1 MLTVSQL
8 SKSFAGR
15 ALFDDVSLQV
25 NRGDR
30 IGLVGPNGAGKST
43 LFALL
48 LGDVSPDKGTIAIEK
63 NATIGFLPQETA
75 AAGDETVLE
84 LALAVSPALVHA
96 QKVIKEHE
104 AAVAGIV
111 DPGADAAYH
120 NALHVF
126 DEHGGWELEP
136 KAKRVLA
143 GLAFRETDFDR
154 PARALSGGWI
164 MRAHLARLLVMEPD
178 LLLLD
183 EPTNHLDL
191 ESLQW
196 FQEYLKNYPGAI
208 VMISHDREFLNQLV
222 GGIVE
227 IAHSK
232 LVRYRGDWDS
242 YVEQKA
248 AREEQQLAA
257 YKNQQKEIA
266 SLQLFAD
273 RFRAKA
279 SKASQAQ
286 SKLKQI
292 DRMKRI
298 AAPVARGKTIKFHF
312 PQPVRSGLRVITLK
326 NVDHAYGDVVVY
338 RGMQFH
344 AERGQRTVLVGPNG
358 AGKSTLLKLI
368 AAVLP
373 VQHGVRALG
382 HNVRTGY
389 FSQNRIDVLN
399 PKHTVLESAL
409 DAPNPVSE
417 QTARTVLG
425 SFLFRGDDVF
435 KSVAVLSGGEKSRL
449 ALVRLLLDPPNLL
462 LMDEPTTHLDVG
474 SIDALIG
481 ALKQYHGTLIFISH
495 DVHFIRAIA
504 TSVLHITAGA
514 NRTGGKLTFYPGD
527 YDYYLDKSKA
537 VSAKNALTAAAA
549 SPSSPSSKSHLQ
561 SSTPLRAPRAGLR
574 EQKEQRRQEA
584 QTRNAVAKARRE
596 KEKRLHELE
605 MKIAALEGQ
614 QKELAAAL
622 EDPTAYE
629 PGGRATAINRDLSSL
644 VDDLARL
651 TAEWEKHAI
660 HVTTNGHE
668 CSTGDF

>member
-15 ALFDDVSLQV
+15 ALFDDASLQV

-48 LGDVSPDKGTIAIEK
+48 LGDVSPDKGTVAIEK

-84 LALAVSPALVHA
+84 LALAVSPELVHA
-96 QKVIKEHE
+96 QKLIKQHE
-104 AAVAGIV
+104 AAVAGTA

-164 MRAHLARLLVMEPD
+164 MRAHLARLLAMEPD

-196 FQEYLKNYPGAI
+196 FQEYLRTYPGAI

-222 GGIVE
+222 GSIVE

-242 YVEQKA
+242 YIEQKA

-292 DRMKRI
+292 DRMKKI

-326 NVDHAYGDVVVY
+326 DVDHAYGDVVVY
-338 RGMQFH
+338 RGLQYQ
-344 AERGQRTVLVGPNG
+344 AERGQRIVLVGPNG
-358 AGKSTLLKLI
+358 AGKSTLLKLL
-368 AAVLP
+368 AGVLP
-373 VQHGVRALG
+373 VQHGVRELG
-382 HNVRTGY
+382 HSVRTGY

-399 PKHTVLESAL
+399 ASHTVLDSAR
-409 DAPNPVSE
+409 DMPNPVSE

-435 KSVAVLSGGEKSRL
+435 KTVAVLSGGEKSRL
-449 ALVRLLLDPPNLL
+449 SLVRLLLDPPNLL

-504 TSVLHITAGA
+504 TSVLQISASPARTADA
-514 NRTGGKLTFYPGD
+514 NRTGSKLTFYPGD

-537 VSAKNALTAAAA
+537 TSARIALTAGRDMPEVNGFAAA
-549 SPSSPSSKSHLQ
+549 KVRKQTGSGSRK
-561 SSTPLRAPRAGLR
+561 
-574 EQKEQRRQEA
+574 QKEQKRLEA
-584 QTRNAVAKARRE
+584 EARNAIAKARRE
-596 KEKRLHELE
+596 KEKRVHELE

-622 EDPTAYE
+622 EDPAAYA
-629 PGGRATAINRDLSSL
+629 PGGSATAINRDLSALSH
-644 VDDLARL
+644 DLARL
-651 TAEWEKHAI
+651 TAEWES
-660 HVTTNGHE
+660 VTATV
-668 CSTGDF
+668 SAP

>member
-8 SKSFAGR
+8 SKSFSGR
-15 ALFDDVSLQV
+15 LLFDEVSLQV
-25 NRGDR
+25 NRGNR

-43 LFALL
+43 LFSLI
-48 LGDVSPDKGTIAIEK
+48 LGEVSPDNGTIAIEK

-84 LALAVSPALVHA
+84 LALATTPELVRA
-96 QKVIKEHE
+96 QKIIKQHE
-104 AAVAGIV
+104 SGNGS
-111 DPGADAAYH
+111 DDEAYH
-120 NALHVF
+120 RALHVF
-126 DEHGGWELEP
+126 DEHGGWQLEP

-222 GGIVE
+222 GSIVE
-227 IAHSK
+227 ISHSK
-232 LVRYRGDWDS
+232 LVRYRGNWDT

-292 DRMKRI
+292 DRMEKI

-312 PQPVRSGLRVITLK
+312 PQPVRSGLRVIALK
-326 NVDHAYGDVVVY
+326 DVDHAYGDLVVY
-338 RGMQFH
+338 RRLQYQ

-358 AGKSTLLKLI
+358 AGKSTLLKLL
-368 AAVLP
+368 AGVLP
-373 VQHGVRALG
+373 VQHGTRELG
-382 HNVRTGY
+382 HNTRTGY
-389 FSQNRIDVLN
+389 FSQNRIDVLDAS
-399 PKHTVLESAL
+399 HTVLESAR
-409 DAPNPVSE
+409 DMPNPVSE
-417 QTARTVLG
+417 QIARTVLG

-435 KSVAVLSGGEKSRL
+435 KTVSVLSGGEKSRL

-504 TSVLHITAGA
+504 TSVLQITAGA
-514 NRTGGKLTFYPGD
+514 HREGSKLTFYPGD

-537 VSAKNALTAAAA
+537 TSAKVALTAGRDAAEVNGLVVA
-549 SPSSPSSKSHLQ
+549 NKLQ
-561 SSTPLRAPRAGLR
+561 PAVRGLRKQR
-574 EQKEQRRQEA
+574 EQKRLEA
-584 QTRNAVAKARRE
+584 ESRNALPKARRE
-596 KEKRLHELE
+596 KEKRVHELE
-605 MKIAALEGQ
+605 SKIATLEAH
-614 QKELAAAL
+614 QKELTAAL
-622 EDPTAYE
+622 EDPAVYGR
-629 PGGRATAINRDLSSL
+629 GGRATAINRDLSA
-644 VDDLARL
+644 VAHDLARL
-651 TAEWEKHAI
+651 TAEWEELTET
-660 HVTTNGHE
+660 VT
-668 CSTGDF
+668 SDQ

>member
-8 SKSFAGR
+8 SKSFSGR
-15 ALFDDVSLQV
+15 ILFDDVSLQV

-43 LFALL
+43 LFSLI
-48 LGDVSPDKGTIAIEK
+48 LGEVSPDTGQITIEK
-63 NATIGFLPQETA
+63 SATIGFLPQETA
-75 AAGDETVLE
+75 AAKDETVLE
-84 LALAVSPALVHA
+84 LALATTPELAEA
-96 QKVIKEHE
+96 QKVIKQHE
-104 AAVAGIV
+104 SGSGS
-111 DPGADAAYH
+111 DDASYH
-120 NALHVF
+120 RALHIF
-126 DEHGGWELEP
+126 DEHGGWQLEP

-143 GLAFRETDFDR
+143 GLAFRESDFDR
-154 PARALSGGWI
+154 TAQAMSGGWI

-196 FQEYLKNYPGAI
+196 FQEFLRNYPGAI

-222 GGIVE
+222 GSIVE
-227 IAHSK
+227 IANAK
-232 LVRYRGDWDS
+232 LVHYRGNWDN
-242 YVEQKA
+242 YVEEKA
-248 AREEQQLAA
+248 AREVQQLSA

-292 DRMKRI
+292 DRMEKI
-298 AAPVARGKTIKFHF
+298 AAPTARGKTIKFHF
-312 PQPVRSGLRVITLK
+312 PQPPRSGLRVITLK
-326 NVDHAYGDVVVY
+326 DVNHAYGDLVVY
-338 RGMQFH
+338 RGLNFH

-358 AGKSTLLKLI
+358 AGKSTLLKLLGGL
-368 AAVLP
+368 LP
-373 VQHGVRALG
+373 VQHGTREPG
-382 HNVRTGY
+382 HNVRVGY

-399 PKHTVLESAL
+399 TKLTVLESAL

-425 SFLFRGDDVF
+425 AFLFRGDDVF

-449 ALVRLLLDPPNLL
+449 ALVKLLLDPPNLL
-462 LMDEPTTHLDVG
+462 LMDEPTTHLDIG

-504 TSVLHITAGA
+504 TSVLHITASPA
-514 NRTGGKLTFYPGD
+514 QTGSRLTSYPGN
-527 YDYYLDKSKA
+527 YQYYLDKSKA
-537 VSAKNALTAAAA
+537 VSARTALTAG
-549 SPSSPSSKSHLQ
+549 SSPNNGQL
-561 SSTPLRAPRAGLR
+561 TTENVARRAGGLR
-574 EQKEQRRQEA
+574 EQKVQKRLQAEA
-584 QTRNAVAKARRE
+584 RTAIARKKRE
-596 KEKRLHELE
+596 KEKHVHALE

-614 QKELAAAL
+614 QRELVTAL
-622 EDPTAYE
+622 EDPAAYQ
-629 PGGRATAINRDLSSL
+629 PGGRAVALNRELSA
-644 VDDLARL
+644 VTDDLARL
-651 TAEWEKHAI
+651 TKEWETA
-660 HVTTNGHE
+660 TAE
-668 CSTGDF
+668 D

>member
-43 LFALL
+43 LFSLL

-75 AAGDETVLE
+75 AVGDETVLE

-104 AAVAGIV
+104 TGRASN
-111 DPGADAAYH
+111 DAAYH
-120 NALHVF
+120 DALHVF
-126 DEHGGWELEP
+126 DEHGGWQLEP

-196 FQEYLKNYPGAI
+196 FQEYLRTYPGAI
-208 VMISHDREFLNQLV
+208 VIISHDREFLNQLV
-222 GGIVE
+222 GSIVE

-242 YVEQKA
+242 YIEQKA

-279 SKASQAQ
+279 TKASQAQ

-292 DRMKRI
+292 ARMEKI

-326 NVDHAYGDVVVY
+326 DVDHAYGDLVVY
-338 RGMQFH
+338 RGLQYH

-358 AGKSTLLKLI
+358 AGKSTLLKLL
-368 AAVLP
+368 AGVLP
-373 VQHGVRALG
+373 VQRGVRELG

-399 PKHTVLESAL
+399 ASHTVLDSAR
-409 DAPNPVSE
+409 DMPNPVSE

-435 KSVAVLSGGEKSRL
+435 KTVAVLSGGEKSRL
-449 ALVRLLLDPPNLL
+449 ALVKLLLDPPNLL

-504 TSVLHITAGA
+504 ASVLQISASAARTAGA
-514 NRTGGKLTFYPGD
+514 NGTGGKLTFYPGD

-537 VSAKNALTAAAA
+537 TSARIALTAGRDVPEINGQKPEVRKQTG
-549 SPSSPSSKSHLQ
+549 SGVRK
-561 SSTPLRAPRAGLR
+561 
-574 EQKEQRRQEA
+574 QKEQKRSEA
-584 QTRNAVAKARRE
+584 ETRNASAKVRRE
-596 KEKRLHELE
+596 KEKRVHELE
-605 MKIAALEGQ
+605 TKIAALEEQ

-622 EDPTAYE
+622 EDPAAYT
-629 PGGRATAINRDLSSL
+629 PGGRAIAINRDLSVLSH
-644 VDDLARL
+644 DLARL
-651 TAEWEKHAI
+651 TAEWES
-660 HVTTNGHE
+660 VTATVSATPH
-668 CSTGDF
+668 T

>member
-8 SKSFAGR
+8 SKSFSGR
-15 ALFDDVSLQV
+15 ILFDDVSLQV

-43 LFALL
+43 LFSLI
-48 LGDVSPDKGTIAIEK
+48 LGEASPDTGQITIEK
-63 NATIGFLPQETA
+63 SATIGFLPQETA
-75 AAGDETVLE
+75 AAKDETVLE
-84 LALAVSPALVHA
+84 LALATTPELSEA
-96 QKVIKEHE
+96 QKVIKQHE
-104 AAVAGIV
+104 LGSGS
-111 DPGADAAYH
+111 DDGAYH
-120 NALHVF
+120 RALRIF
-126 DEHGGWELEP
+126 DEHGGWQLEP

-143 GLAFRETDFDR
+143 GLAFCESDFDR
-154 PARALSGGWI
+154 KAQAMSGGWI

-196 FQEYLKNYPGAI
+196 FQEFLRNYPGAI

-222 GGIVE
+222 GSIVE
-227 IAHSK
+227 IANVK
-232 LVRYRGDWDS
+232 LVRYRGNWDN

-248 AREEQQLAA
+248 AREELQLAA

-292 DRMKRI
+292 DRMEKI
-298 AAPVARGKTIKFHF
+298 GAPTAPGKTIKFHF
-312 PQPVRSGLRVITLK
+312 PQPKRSGLRAITLK
-326 NVDHAYGDVVVY
+326 DVNHAYGDLVVY
-338 RGMQFH
+338 RGLNFH

-358 AGKSTLLKLI
+358 AGKSTLLKLL
-368 AAVLP
+368 AGVLS
-373 VQHGVRALG
+373 VQKGTREPG
-382 HNVRTGY
+382 HNVRVGY

-399 PKHTVLESAL
+399 PKLTVLQSAL
-409 DAPNPVSE
+409 DSPKPVPE

-449 ALVRLLLDPPNLL
+449 ALVKLLLDPPNLL

-474 SIDALIG
+474 SIDALVG

-504 TSVLHITAGA
+504 SSVLHIAASPARTARPD
-514 NRTGGKLTFYPGD
+514 RTGGRLPFYP
-527 YDYYLDKSKA
+527 
-537 VSAKNALTAAAA
+537 
-549 SPSSPSSKSHLQ
+549 
-561 SSTPLRAPRAGLR
+561 
-574 EQKEQRRQEA
+574 
-584 QTRNAVAKARRE
+584 
-596 KEKRLHELE
+596 
-605 MKIAALEGQ
+605 
-614 QKELAAAL
+614 
-622 EDPTAYE
+622 
-629 PGGRATAINRDLSSL
+629 
-644 VDDLARL
+644 
-651 TAEWEKHAI
+651 
-660 HVTTNGHE
+660 
-668 CSTGDF
+668 

>member
-84 LALAVSPALVHA
+84 LALAVSPELVHA
-96 QKVIKEHE
+96 QKVIKQHE
-104 AAVAGIV
+104 ARHGS
-111 DPGADAAYH
+111 DDAAYH
-120 NALHVF
+120 DALHVF

-164 MRAHLARLLVMEPD
+164 MRAHLARLLVMQPD

-196 FQEYLKNYPGAI
+196 FQEYLRTYPGAI

-222 GGIVE
+222 GSIVE

-242 YVEQKA
+242 YVEQKG

-292 DRMKRI
+292 DRMKKI

-326 NVDHAYGDVVVY
+326 DIDHAYGDLVVY
-338 RGMQFH
+338 RGMQYH

-358 AGKSTLLKLI
+358 AGKSTLLKLL
-368 AAVLP
+368 AGVLP
-373 VQHGVRALG
+373 VQHGVRELG

-389 FSQNRIDVLN
+389 FSQNRIDVFN
-399 PKHTVLESAL
+399 ASHTVLESER
-409 DAPNPVSE
+409 DMPNPVSE

-435 KSVAVLSGGEKSRL
+435 KTVAVLSGGAKPRL

-481 ALKQYHGTLIFISH
+481 ALNQYHGTLIFISH

-504 TSVLHITAGA
+504 TSVLHVTASPAGA
-514 NRTGGKLTFYPGD
+514 RGRPTIYPGG
-527 YDYYLDKSKA
+527 YHYYLDKSKA
-537 VSAKNALTAAAA
+537 ISARTALTAGRAAA
-549 SPSSPSSKSHLQ
+549 EVNGLAAAGKIQPGTRKQTGSG
-561 SSTPLRAPRAGLR
+561 STK
-574 EQKEQRRQEA
+574 QKAQKRLEA
-584 QTRNAVAKARRE
+584 ESRNAIGKARRE
-596 KEKRLHELE
+596 KEKRVHELE
-605 MKIAALEGQ
+605 TKIAALEGQ

-622 EDPTAYE
+622 EDPAAYT
-629 PGGRATAINRDLSSL
+629 PGGHAIAINRDLSALSH
-644 VDDLARL
+644 DLARL
-651 TAEWEKHAI
+651 TAEWESA
-660 HVTTNGHE
+660 TATL
-668 CSTGDF
+668 SAR

>member
-1 MLTVSQL
+1 MLTVSRL
-8 SKSFAGR
+8 SKSFSGR
-15 ALFDDVSLQV
+15 TLFDEVSLQV

-43 LFALL
+43 LFSLI
-48 LGDVSPDKGTIAIEK
+48 LGETSPDRGQIGFEK
-63 NATIGFLPQETA
+63 SATIGFLPQETA
-75 AAGDETVLE
+75 AARDETVLE
-84 LALAVSPALVHA
+84 LALATTPELAHA
-96 QKVIKEHE
+96 QQIIKQHE
-104 AAVAGIV
+104 SGNGS
-111 DPGADAAYH
+111 DDLGYRR
-120 NALHVF
+120 ALHIF
-126 DEHGGWELEP
+126 DEHGGWQVEP

-143 GLAFRETDFDR
+143 GLAFRESDFDR
-154 PARALSGGWI
+154 PAGAMSGGWI

-196 FQEYLKNYPGAI
+196 FQEYLKSYPGAI
-208 VMISHDREFLNQLV
+208 IMISHDREFLNQLV
-222 GGIVE
+222 GSIVE

-232 LVRYRGDWDS
+232 LIRYRGNWDS
-242 YVEQKA
+242 YVQQKA

-257 YKNQQKEIA
+257 YKHQQKEIA

-292 DRMKRI
+292 DRMEKI
-298 AAPVARGKTIKFHF
+298 AAPTARGKTIKFHF
-312 PQPVRSGLRVITLK
+312 PQPPRSGLRVVKLT
-326 NVDHAYGDVVVY
+326 NVDHAYGDLVVY
-338 RGMQFH
+338 RGLNFH

-358 AGKSTLLKLI
+358 AGKSTFLKLL
-368 AAVLP
+368 AGVLP
-373 VQHGVRALG
+373 VQQGVRELG
-382 HNVRTGY
+382 HNARVGY

-399 PKHTVLESAL
+399 ATHTVLESVL
-409 DAPNPVSE
+409 DVPDPVSE

-449 ALVRLLLDPPNLL
+449 ALVKLLLDPPNLL

-481 ALKQYHGTLIFISH
+481 ALKQYHETLIFISH

-504 TSVLHITAGA
+504 TSVLHIASGPAPTFG
-514 NRTGGKLTFYPGD
+514 RLTRYPGD

-537 VSAKNALTAAAA
+537 VSARVALTAGRDVPAGIGQR
-549 SPSSPSSKSHLQ
+549 PEVRKQTIP
-561 SSTPLRAPRAGLR
+561 GLR
-574 EQKEQRRQEA
+574 EQKAQKRLEA
-584 QTRNAVAKARRE
+584 EVRKAVAKEKRE
-596 KEKRLHELE
+596 KEARVHALE
-605 MKIAALEGQ
+605 MKIAVLEGQ
-614 QKELAAAL
+614 QKEFVAAL
-622 EDPTAYE
+622 EDPAAYE
-629 PGGRATAINRDLSSL
+629 PGGRAVAINRELSA
-644 VDDLARL
+644 VTDNLAQVS
-651 TAEWEKHAI
+651 AEWETATAA
-660 HVTTNGHE
+660 V
-668 CSTGDF
+668 